1 MMPTASSSPSP
12 SPPPLLVL
20 IPPTPLPPSSPR
32 LPSSPAPLSFSRRGR
47 TSQRIARAPPPPLPS
62 TPTVLLGAAHVLE
75 YYLGSPSPTAL
86 AHSPR
91 VRTPP
96 AFTLPFTGL
105 LVVNSSSSTPLIEER
120 TAAPPPSTPSSKK
133 HKKQRV
139 RSRSTPA
146 RPRIPAIWR
155 DKTKVEDEKDEP
167 RSKRGEGGRSCEG
180 EYLLVDAKLEWA
192 SRALGF

>member
-1 MMPTASSSPSP
+1 MPSP
-12 SPPPLLVL
+12 SPTRSPCPPPSLVL

-47 TSQRIARAPPPPLPS
+47 TSQRIARVPPPPLPS
-62 TPTVLLGAAHVLE
+62 MPPVLLGAAHVLE
-75 YYLGSPSPTAL
+75 HYLSSPSPTAL
-86 AHSPR
+86 VPSPR
-91 VRTPP
+91 TRTPP
-96 AFTLPFTGL
+96 ALALPFTSL
-105 LVVNSSSSTPLIEER
+105 LVIDSSTSSSETER
-120 TAAPPPSTPSSKK
+120 VAAPPPSSTSSSKK

-155 DKTKVEDEKDEP
+155 EKTKAVDEKVES
-167 RSKRGEGGRSCEG
+167 RRGAGGRSCEG